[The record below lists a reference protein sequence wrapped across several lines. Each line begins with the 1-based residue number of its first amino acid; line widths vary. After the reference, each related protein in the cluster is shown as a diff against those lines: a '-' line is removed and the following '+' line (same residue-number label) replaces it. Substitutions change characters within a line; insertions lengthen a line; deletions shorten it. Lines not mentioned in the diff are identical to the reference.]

1 MSLNRSSIEL
11 NISDKKTP
19 AVKRIAFFG
28 GAFDPPHCGHEMLAR
43 KALSLQLTDMV
54 LWVPSWAPP
63 HKTAGRMSDYHHR
76 LAMVEIVAGKI
87 PGCKVSDIESRKQFD
102 PSYSYKVMN
111 ALQEEYP
118 DAELQLLIGE
128 DSLTSLHTWYSA
140 RELVEKYPVIAF
152 PRKSDTP
159 EKSAVSLIPV
169 DFWGVIQAEK
179 LQKSLIKGEYVEI
192 SSTNLRKELAK
203 NENMHHII
211 NAELLEYI
219 KKHGLYR

>member
-1 MSLNRSSIEL
+1 
-11 NISDKKTP
+11 
-19 AVKRIAFFG
+19 
-28 GAFDPPHCGHEMLAR
+28 
-43 KALSLQLTDMV
+43 
-54 LWVPSWAPP
+54 
-63 HKTAGRMSDYHHR
+63 
-76 LAMVEIVAGKI
+76 
-87 PGCKVSDIESRKQFD
+87 
-102 PSYSYKVMN
+102 MN

-140 RELVEKYPVIAF
+140 RELVEKYSVIAF

>member
-1 MSLNRSSIEL
+1 MSLNRSNTEL
-11 NISDKKTP
+11 NITDKKTP

-63 HKTAGRMSDYHHR
+63 HKTVGRMSDYQHR
-76 LAMVEIVAGKI
+76 LAMAEIVAGKI
-87 PGCKVSDIESRKQFD
+87 PGCKVSDIEFRKQFD
-102 PSYSYKVMN
+102 PSYSFKVMN

-140 RELVEKYPVIAF
+140 RELAEKYPIIAF
-152 PRKSDTP
+152 PRKSDAP
-159 EKSAVSLIPV
+159 DSSAAVIPV
-169 DFWGVIQAEK
+169 DFWGEKLAEK

-203 NENMHHII
+203 NENMYQII
-211 NAELLEYI
+211 NAELWEYI